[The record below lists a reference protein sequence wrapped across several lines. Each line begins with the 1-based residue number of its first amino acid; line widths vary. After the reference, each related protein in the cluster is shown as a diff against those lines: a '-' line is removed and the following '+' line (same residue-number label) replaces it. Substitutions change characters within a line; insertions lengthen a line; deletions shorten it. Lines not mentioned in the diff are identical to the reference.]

1 MVFLEYE
8 REKRKFEKAQEWF
21 DEALNEQERLITKTM
36 PSAIRYNKPNVQS
49 SQDGSVLDDYL
60 IAMEEKKVK
69 RKIANR
75 RKLLEDRERLL
86 TIKEKELRKSH
97 DKMDVIY
104 VHWNLDG
111 QSPESISESLHYSKS
126 QVYRVIGGIKSAI
139 RKDATKC
146 EKKYDKM

>member
-21 DEALNEQERLITKTM
+21 DDALNEQERLITKTM

-49 SQDGSVLDDYL
+49 SQEGNVLDDYL
-60 IAMEEKKVK
+60 IAMEEKKIK
-69 RKIANR
+69 RKIAHR
-75 RKLLEDRERLL
+75 RQLLEDRERLL
-86 TIKEKELRKSH
+86 IIKEKELRKSH

-104 VHWNLDG
+104 VFWKIDG
-111 QSPESISESLHYSKS
+111 QSPEAISEALHYSKS